1 MTSFSHVPDDRL
13 LDAVLGEADPRDT
26 AHLAACDRCRTLVAE
41 AAQGLASGADVAV
54 PEPSPL
60 YWESFRA
67 QVSRRLDEP
76 AAPARRRFFAP
87 ALLAAAAVV
96 AVIGLLPTS
105 SPDPDVRP
113 PAATLAAWSALPAQE
128 DDPGLVAL
136 EGLQAEPV
144 DLAGAGACTDVT
156 ACLAA
161 MSDEE
166 SGELADLL
174 RAELEG
180 GTEL

>member
-1 MTSFSHVPDDRL
+1 MMWRHVPDDRL
-13 LDAVLGEADPRDT
+13 LDVVLGVADPQDR
-26 AHLAACDRCRTLVAE
+26 AHAAECERCRALVAE
-41 AAQGLASGADVAV
+41 ATQGLAVGSEVAV

-67 QVSRRLDEP
+67 QVSRRLDEG
-76 AAPARRRFFAP
+76 AAPARRRFLTP

-96 AVIGLLPTS
+96 AVVALLPTS
-105 SPDPDVRP
+105 GERVLP
-113 PAATLAAWSALPAQE
+113 PSAAPATLAAWSALPQE

-180 GTEL
+180 GKEL